1 MNMDFKD
8 LESFNEYLSGIKKV
22 GEHYYVSD
30 NKKFIKLYSDDYLER
45 YHDVIDEEKLLKYKD
60 LLVDGVVFV
69 EGIIYLN
76 GTIVGE
82 ISQYVEGKSGKDK
95 YFGDIPINK
104 LILSLE
110 KLKNTVQE
118 ISKNGIVIND
128 PYIENIIFD
137 GNNFV
142 LVDMTEADDCDKNY
156 DDIFKEN
163 MINIMYELFEEIFI
177 GRGIDNSSIY
187 GYLEDINSKYKN
199 FLYEDDYLLMN
210 PGRLIKE
217 IVLEIEGILGKK
229 FNTINEID
237 NYLKR
242 NIFMEDSYYLNRGF
256 KR

>member
-1 MNMDFKD
+1 M
-8 LESFNEYLSGIKKV
+8 GQ
-22 GEHYYVSD
+22 
-30 NKKFIKLYSDDYLER
+30 
-45 YHDVIDEEKLLKYKD
+45 LL
-60 LLVDGVVFV
+60 
-69 EGIIYLN
+69 
-76 GTIVGE
+76 E
-82 ISQYVEGKSGKDK
+82 ISQYVEGMSGIDK
-95 YFGDIPINK
+95 YFGDIPIDK
-104 LILSLE
+104 LILALE

-118 ISKNGIVIND
+118 ISKNGIIIND

-142 LVDMTEADDCDKNY
+142 LVDMTEADDSDKGY

-177 GRGIDNSSIY
+177 GREISNSNIY
-187 GYLEDINSKYKN
+187 GYLKDINSKYKN

-217 IVLEIEGILGKK
+217 IVLEIEGILGRK

-242 NIFMEDSYYLNRGF
+242 NIFMEDSYYLNKGF

>member
-8 LESFNEYLSGIKKV
+8 WESFNEYLGGIKKV
-22 GEHYYVSD
+22 GEYYYVSD

-95 YFGDIPINK
+95 YFGDIPIDK

-118 ISKNGIVIND
+118 ISKNGIIIND

-142 LVDMTEADDCDKNY
+142 LVDMTEADDSDKNY

-177 GRGIDNSSIY
+177 GRGIDNSNIY

-217 IVLEIEGILGKK
+217 IVLEIEGILGRK